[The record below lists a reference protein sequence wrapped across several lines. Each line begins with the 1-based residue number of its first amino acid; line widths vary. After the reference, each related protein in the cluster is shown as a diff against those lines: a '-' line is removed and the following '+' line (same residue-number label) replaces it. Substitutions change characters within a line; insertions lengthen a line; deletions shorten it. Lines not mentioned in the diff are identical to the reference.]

1 MYEAEGAFLSPEYQV
16 ISSIFSGTGFKRIS
30 NIVFSFQA
38 IAELLTSQFT
48 VRTFP
53 APDCT
58 HSDNFNYR
66 LYVIMQVGWCQL
78 SKICD
83 FMFFCWMCRSMKI
96 RSEILQQLQNISLYG
111 FNDDLMMMIMIL

>member
-16 ISSIFSGTGFKRIS
+16 ICSIFSRTGFKIIS
-30 NIVFSFQA
+30 NIVVSFQA

-58 HSDNFNYR
+58 HSDNFNYK
-66 LYVIMQVGWCQL
+66 LYVIMQVGCCQL

-83 FMFFCWMCRSMKI
+83 VFLLDVKVH
-96 RSEILQQLQNISLYG
+96 ENQK
-111 FNDDLMMMIMIL
+111 

>member
-16 ISSIFSGTGFKRIS
+16 ICSIFSRTGFKMIS
-30 NIVFSFQA
+30 NIVVSFQA

-58 HSDNFNYR
+58 YSDNFNYK
-66 LYVIMQVGWCQL
+66 LYVIMQVGCCQL

-83 FMFFCWMCRSMKI
+83 VFLLDVKVH
-96 RSEILQQLQNISLYG
+96 ENQK
-111 FNDDLMMMIMIL
+111 

>member
-16 ISSIFSGTGFKRIS
+16 ICSIFSITGF
-30 NIVFSFQA
+30 NIVVSFQA

-58 HSDNFNYR
+58 HSDNFNYK
-66 LYVIMQVGWCQL
+66 L
-78 SKICD
+78 
-83 FMFFCWMCRSMKI
+83 
-96 RSEILQQLQNISLYG
+96 
-111 FNDDLMMMIMIL
+111 